1 VEAVAVE
8 EEEAEVEIVNTII
21 IATKATT
28 GVVKP
33 VIIRVVVK
41 TIAETTTIKTVDNT
55 FFP

>member
-8 EEEAEVEIVNTII
+8 EEEVVEIVNTII